1 MGNNIIVFIT
11 KKDNENNLAV
21 SNIIINFV
29 VLKRCYGNNL
39 TKGLNMNVNSLHNEP
54 LSSPHPGTI
63 LRGELAEAGMSQKEL
78 AVSIGKTTPV
88 LNGILNGSRDINTEI
103 AILLEAAL
111 PDRLT
116 AEEWIKL
123 QSEYDLEKKRRE
135 ITERTS
141 LIKSWNILK
150 GIISRNSLKKKIEFG
165 DDIAKNLQLVYDAFG
180 VSTIQELEMA
190 ASRYQGCFKKSD
202 KLQTD
207 PINLM
212 TWMLIVRHKSNS
224 RHLTSTYSST
234 VLPSL
239 RKKLNS
245 IIYENKDTAVR
256 VETVCE
262 EYGIKFIYEPKLD
275 KVPVDGYSFWQ
286 GSNPTIV
293 MTGRL
298 NKIDNFAFTLMHE
311 LAHIEHH
318 LTPNSNEEFL
328 DVDSTIQKVTDRESE
343 ANHYATLS
351 LWDGAVPADFFGGIT
366 NPFGAAPILK
376 KIAKARHM
384 NLGVVT
390 GQFQHFCASH
400 NLLRKSYAVCHEYIE
415 KIK

>member
-1 MGNNIIVFIT
+1 M
-11 KKDNENNLAV
+11 KDN
-21 SNIIINFV
+21 SM
-29 VLKRCYGNNL
+29 L
-39 TKGLNMNVNSLHNEP
+39 TEP
-54 LSSPHPGTI
+54 LSSPHPGSI

-135 ITERTS
+135 INEKTS

-150 GIISRNSLKKKIEFG
+150 RIISRNALKKKIEFG
-165 DDIAKNLQLVYDAFG
+165 DDIATNLQMAYEAFG
-180 VSTIQELEMA
+180 VSSIQEVEEA
-190 ASRYQGCFKKSD
+190 AIRYQGCFKKSD

-207 PINLM
+207 PVNLL
-212 TWMLIVRHKSNS
+212 TWMFIVRHRSNS
-224 RHLTSTYSST
+224 KRLTSAYNANS
-234 VLPSL
+234 LPTL
-239 RKKLNS
+239 RKRLNS
-245 IIYENKDTAVR
+245 ILYENKDTAVR
-256 VETVCE
+256 VESLLE
-262 EYGIKFIYEPKLD
+262 DYGIKFVYEQKLD

-286 GSNPTIV
+286 GDNPTIV

-311 LAHIEHH
+311 LAHIEYH
-318 LTPNSNEEFL
+318 LTPNSKEEFL
-328 DVDSTIQKVTDRESE
+328 DVDSTIHKITDREAE
-343 ANHYATLS
+343 ANHKATLS
-351 LWDGAVPADFFGGIT
+351 LWGGSDPAEFFSGIA
-366 NPFGAAPILK
+366 NPFGAGPILK
-376 KIAKARHM
+376 RIAEARHM
-384 NLGVVT
+384 NLGIVT

-400 NLLRKSYAVCHEYIE
+400 NLLKKSYAVCHEYIE
-415 KIK
+415 KIQ

>member
-1 MGNNIIVFIT
+1 LEISRIT
-11 KKDNENNLAV
+11 TNFAAQKQNSDN
-21 SNIIINFV
+21 SI
-29 VLKRCYGNNL
+29 R
-39 TKGLNMNVNSLHNEP
+39 KGLNMNVNSLHNEH

-116 AEEWIKL
+116 AEEWVKL

-135 ITERTS
+135 VAERTS
-141 LIKSWNILK
+141 LIKAWNILK
-150 GIISRNSLKKKIEFG
+150 GIISRNSLKKKINFG
-165 DDIAKNLQLVYDAFG
+165 DDIAANLQLVYDAFG
-180 VSTIQELEMA
+180 VSSIQDVEKMA
-190 ASRYQGCFKKSD
+190 LRYQGFFKKSE

-207 PINLM
+207 PINLL
-212 TWMLIVRHKSNS
+212 TWMFIVRNKSNTK
-224 RHLTSTYSST
+224 HLTSSFSST
-234 VLPSL
+234 TLPSL

-245 IIYENKDTAVR
+245 ILYENKNTAIR
-256 VETVCE
+256 VEKVCE
-262 EYGIKFIYEPKLD
+262 EYGIKYIYEPKLD

-286 GSNPTIV
+286 GENPTIV

-311 LAHIEHH
+311 LAHIEYH
-318 LTPNSNEEFL
+318 LTPNSKDEFL
-328 DVDSTIQKVTDRESE
+328 DVDSAIHKVTNRESE
-343 ANHYATLS
+343 ANHCATLS
-351 LWDGAVPADFFGGIT
+351 LWDGVDPVEFFDGIS

-376 KIAKARHM
+376 KIAEARHM

-400 NLLRKSYAVCHEYIE
+400 NLLKKSYAVCHELIE
-415 KIK
+415 KIN

>member
-1 MGNNIIVFIT
+1 M
-11 KKDNENNLAV
+11 KDNSML
-21 SNIIINFV
+21 
-29 VLKRCYGNNL
+29 
-39 TKGLNMNVNSLHNEP
+39 NEP
-54 LSSPHPGTI
+54 LSSPHPGSI

-123 QSEYDLEKKRRE
+123 QTEYDLEKKRRE
-135 ITERTS
+135 ISERTS

-150 GIISRNSLKKKIEFG
+150 RIISCNSLKKKIEFG
-165 DDIAKNLQLVYDAFG
+165 DDIAANLQLVYDAFG
-180 VSTIQELEMA
+180 VSTIQEVEQVVA
-190 ASRYQGCFKKSD
+190 RYQGCFKKSD

-207 PINLM
+207 PVNLL
-212 TWMLIVRHKSNS
+212 TWMFIVRHRSNS
-224 RHLTSTYSST
+224 INLTSSYNVRS
-234 VLPSL
+234 LPAL
-239 RKKLNS
+239 RRKLNS
-245 IIYENKDTAVR
+245 ILFENKDTTAR
-256 VETVCE
+256 VGSVCE
-262 EYGIKFIYEPKLD
+262 DFGIKFIYEQKLE

-286 GSNPTIV
+286 GDNPTIA

-311 LAHIEHH
+311 LAHIEYH
-318 LTPNSNEEFL
+318 LSPNSNDEFL
-328 DVDSTIQKVTDRESE
+328 DVDSTIHKVNEIESE
-343 ANHYATLS
+343 ANQKATLS
-351 LWDGAVPADFFGGIT
+351 LWDGIDPSEFFSGIT

-376 KIAKARHM
+376 RIAETRHM

-390 GQFQHFCASH
+390 GQFQHFCASY
-400 NLLRKSYAVCHEYIE
+400 NLLKKSYAVCHEYIE
-415 KIK
+415 KIN

>member
-1 MGNNIIVFIT
+1 M
-11 KKDNENNLAV
+11 K
-21 SNIIINFV
+21 
-29 VLKRCYGNNL
+29 
-39 TKGLNMNVNSLHNEP
+39 VNGSHNET

-123 QSEYDLEKKRRE
+123 QSEYYLEKKRRE
-135 ITERTS
+135 VAERTS
-141 LIKSWNILK
+141 LIKEWNTLK

-165 DDIAKNLQLVYDAFG
+165 DDIAANLQLVYDAFG
-180 VSTIQELEMA
+180 VSSIQDVEKMA
-190 ASRYQGCFKKSD
+190 LRYQGCFKKSE

-207 PINLM
+207 PINLL
-212 TWMLIVRHKSNS
+212 TWMFIVRNKSNTM
-224 RHLTSTYSST
+224 HLTSSFSLTT
-234 VLPSL
+234 LPSL

-245 IIYENKDTAVR
+245 ILYENKDTAIR
-256 VETVCE
+256 VGTVCE
-262 EYGIKFIYEPKLD
+262 EYGIKYIYEPKLD

-286 GSNPTIV
+286 GENPTIV

-311 LAHIEHH
+311 LAHIEYH
-318 LTPNSNEEFL
+318 LTPNSKDEYL
-328 DVDSTIQKVTDRESE
+328 DVDSAIHKVTDRESE
-343 ANHYATLS
+343 ANHSATLS
-351 LWDGAVPADFFGGIT
+351 LWDGVDPVEFFGGIS

-376 KIAKARHM
+376 KIATARHM

-400 NLLRKSYAVCHEYIE
+400 NLLKKSYAVCHELIE
-415 KIK
+415 KIN

>member
-1 MGNNIIVFIT
+1 M
-11 KKDNENNLAV
+11 K
-21 SNIIINFV
+21 
-29 VLKRCYGNNL
+29 
-39 TKGLNMNVNSLHNEP
+39 VNGSHNGT

-88 LNGILNGSRDINTEI
+88 LNGILNGLRDINTEI

-135 ITERTS
+135 VAERTS
-141 LIKSWNILK
+141 LIKEWNTLK

-165 DDIAKNLQLVYDAFG
+165 DDIAANLQLVYDAFG
-180 VSTIQELEMA
+180 VSSIQDVEKMA
-190 ASRYQGCFKKSD
+190 LRYQGCFKKSE

-207 PINLM
+207 PINLL
-212 TWMLIVRHKSNS
+212 TWMFIVRNKSNTK
-224 RHLTSTYSST
+224 HLTSSFSLTT
-234 VLPSL
+234 LPSL

-245 IIYENKDTAVR
+245 ILYENKDTAIR

-262 EYGIKFIYEPKLD
+262 EYGIKYIYEPKLD

-286 GSNPTIV
+286 GENPTIV

-311 LAHIEHH
+311 LAHIEYH
-318 LTPNSNEEFL
+318 LTPDSKDEYL
-328 DVDSTIQKVTDRESE
+328 DVDSAIHKVTDRESE
-343 ANHYATLS
+343 ANHSATLS
-351 LWDGAVPADFFGGIT
+351 LWDGVDPVEFFGGIS

-376 KIAKARHM
+376 KIATARHM

-400 NLLRKSYAVCHEYIE
+400 NLLKKSYAVCHELIE
-415 KIK
+415 KIN

>member
-1 MGNNIIVFIT
+1 M
-11 KKDNENNLAV
+11 AV
-21 SNIIINFV
+21 SNIISNFAAR
-29 VLKRCYGNNL
+29 KRYSGNNVK
-39 TKGLNMNVNSLHNEP
+39 KGQNMNVNSLHNEP

-141 LIKSWNILK
+141 LIKAWNILK
-150 GIISRNSLKKKIEFG
+150 VIISRNALKKKIEFG
-165 DDIAKNLQLVYDAFG
+165 DDIAANLKMVYDAFG
-180 VSTIQELEMA
+180 VSTIQEVEKVA
-190 ASRYQGCFKKSD
+190 VRHQGCFKKSD

-207 PINLM
+207 PINLL

-224 RHLTSTYSST
+224 KH
-234 VLPSL
+234 LPSPFSPVSLPAL
-239 RKKLNS
+239 RRKLNA
-245 IIYENKDTAVR
+245 IIYENKDTALR
-256 VETVCE
+256 VESACE
-262 EYGIKFIYEPKLD
+262 EYGIKFIYEQKLD
-275 KVPVDGYSFWQ
+275 KVPVDGYSFWR
-286 GSNPTIV
+286 GDNPTIV

-311 LAHIEHH
+311 LAHIEYH
-318 LTPNSNEEFL
+318 LSPNSDEEFL
-328 DVDSTIQKVTDRESE
+328 DVDSTIHKITDREAE
-343 ANHYATLS
+343 ANHSATLS
-351 LWDGAVPADFFGGIT
+351 IWEGADPADFFGGIA

-376 KIAKARHM
+376 KISVARHM

-400 NLLRKSYAVCHEYIE
+400 NLLKKSYAVCHEYIE
-415 KIK
+415 KIN